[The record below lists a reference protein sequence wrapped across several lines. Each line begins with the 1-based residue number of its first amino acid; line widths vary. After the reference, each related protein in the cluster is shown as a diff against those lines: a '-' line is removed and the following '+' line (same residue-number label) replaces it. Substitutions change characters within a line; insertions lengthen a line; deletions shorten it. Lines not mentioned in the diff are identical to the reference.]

1 MPRPFNPLPACP
13 IPIQW
18 DVNSRIQELQAM
30 IEDSTT
36 IEEQKVNLYAAIDL
50 YNKHV
55 LPGPYRF
62 IQGGKVVKLQ
72 DVDFHRAWWSE
83 GYGQQLSSQTV
94 ASTLF
99 SASSESASA
108 CFLCFLCSFDL
119 PAESL
124 TLEQSLSQQLAH
136 DSYPAGIA
144 SGHEVIHPMLPMIE
158 YNAHESQ
165 EETLDRKLHVGN
177 WRRRQDTSDDPIC
190 GLLLEYIEGTTL
202 NKAYL
207 PPKSAQSLRD
217 QLELLHSLKIVQG
230 DLFPHNM
237 MVSKNG
243 RAFLLDVSG
252 AQMASEEG
260 QLIRKTSSF
269 LSWAKDERS
278 RLELFLFR
286 LQNASYSVMEFL
298 GHAHAL
304 IVETT
309 PRSEVVRCPE

>member
-1 MPRPFNPLPACP
+1 
-13 IPIQW
+13 
-18 DVNSRIQELQAM
+18 
-30 IEDSTT
+30 
-36 IEEQKVNLYAAIDL
+36 
-50 YNKHV
+50 
-55 LPGPYRF
+55 
-62 IQGGKVVKLQ
+62 
-72 DVDFHRAWWSE
+72 
-83 GYGQQLSSQTV
+83 
-94 ASTLF
+94 
-99 SASSESASA
+99 
-108 CFLCFLCSFDL
+108 
-119 PAESL
+119 
-124 TLEQSLSQQLAH
+124 SLSQQLAH

>member
-1 MPRPFNPLPACP
+1 
-13 IPIQW
+13 
-18 DVNSRIQELQAM
+18 
-30 IEDSTT
+30 
-36 IEEQKVNLYAAIDL
+36 
-50 YNKHV
+50 
-55 LPGPYRF
+55 
-62 IQGGKVVKLQ
+62 
-72 DVDFHRAWWSE
+72 
-83 GYGQQLSSQTV
+83 
-94 ASTLF
+94 
-99 SASSESASA
+99 
-108 CFLCFLCSFDL
+108 
-119 PAESL
+119 
-124 TLEQSLSQQLAH
+124 SLSQQLAH

-177 WRRRQDTSDDPIC
+177 WRRRQDTSDDPIR

-217 QLELLHSLKIVQG
+217 QLELLHSLKIVHG

-243 RAFLLDVSG
+243 RAFLLDFSG

-269 LSWAKDERS
+269 LSWAQDERS

-298 GHAHAL
+298 GRAHAL